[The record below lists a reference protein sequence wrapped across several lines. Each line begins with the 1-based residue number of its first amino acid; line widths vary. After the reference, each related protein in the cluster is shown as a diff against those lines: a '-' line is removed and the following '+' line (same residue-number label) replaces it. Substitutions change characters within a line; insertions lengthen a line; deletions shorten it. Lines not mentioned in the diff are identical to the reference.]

1 MNTND
6 DLFTTIPLAVCL
18 PAAQR
23 TRTTSFPPKS
33 NTEKKNAKDEEN
45 DDETVVSSSS
55 ANKTILC
62 ALEQVSQISDK
73 MCKEL
78 EREMDGLLLKL
89 LEMDARVQK
98 CEKKVKNAQRK
109 VEEESLLMVVESSRE
124 YPFGVVE
131 KSGRKSGGG
140 MSWCRYDETVR
151 EALQRANEKRP
162 KRRAFKDLERMAQ
175 EARRYGD
182 RARALARSLMRGGDG
197 RERNVVVDA
206 KSIIR
211 RRGSLADAVP
221 AKTAFYDCEALR
233 FGGKGK
239 GGDGDAL
246 EEEKEKEK
254 EEEEEEVW
262 KDGNEAE
269 ELSDGFAKKLFLSSP
284 PPKSIAIPREFGR
297 SARTRDADVNAS
309 TSAANDESVSAKKS
323 LESVFSFRPKASDA
337 PVVVFPGTLSS
348 PGPSASKK
356 DTGEKSQE
364 GDGGSDLYEFTLT
377 SENPYSPSAFLRNP
391 PTRTT
396 RNAQPPKKK
405 KGGGSASALT
415 SQKRSVGTSSNS
427 SNNNVNRPAPASV
440 PAPPPPPSNTSRQK
454 MSSVAAGDDGR
465 GALMEAIRRG
475 ANLRKVSVSTDQDKK
490 PRNSNATSDTDDKT
504 IDAVAKT
511 GAGERT
517 KKTAAAASRGGAQMS
532 MMEELASQLQRRR
545 STVVSSQKDST
556 SRNAAQ

>member
-6 DLFTTIPLAVCL
+6 DDLFTTTIPLAVCL

-33 NTEKKNAKDEEN
+33 TTEKKNANDEEN
-45 DDETVVSSSS
+45 DDETVFSASS
-55 ANKTILC
+55 ANETILC
-62 ALEQVSQISDK
+62 ALEQVSKISDK
-73 MCKEL
+73 MCKDL
-78 EREMDGLLLKL
+78 EREMDGVLLKL

-98 CEKKVKNAQRK
+98 CEKKVKNAQRIK
-109 VEEESLLMVVESSRE
+109 EDSLLVVESAKE
-124 YPFGVVE
+124 YPFGVME

-151 EALQRANEKRP
+151 EALRKANEKRP

-182 RARALARSLMRGGDG
+182 RARALARSLMKGGDG
-197 RERNVVVDA
+197 RERNEFVVDA
-206 KSIIR
+206 KRIIR
-211 RRGSLADAVP
+211 RRGSLADVVP

-254 EEEEEEVW
+254 EKIW

-284 PPKSIAIPREFGR
+284 PPKSIATPEEFVR
-297 SARTRDADVNAS
+297 SARTRDADVNNAS
-309 TSAANDESVSAKKS
+309 TSAAGDEESVSAKRS
-323 LESVFSFRPKASDA
+323 LESVFSFRPRASDA
-337 PVVVFPGTLSS
+337 PVVVFPGTLPS

-356 DTGEKSQE
+356 DTGEKSKE
-364 GDGGSDLYEFTLT
+364 GDGGTDLYEFTLT

-427 SNNNVNRPAPASV
+427 SNDNVNRPAPASV
-440 PAPPPPPSNTSRQK
+440 PAPPPPPPPSNTSRQK
-454 MSSVAAGDDGR
+454 MPSLAAGDDGR

-490 PRNSNATSDTDDKT
+490 PRKSNATSDTDDKT
-504 IDAVAKT
+504 KT

-517 KKTAAAASRGGAQMS
+517 KKTAADASRGGAQMS

>member
-18 PAAQR
+18 PGAQR
-23 TRTTSFPPKS
+23 TRTTTSFPKS
-33 NTEKKNAKDEEN
+33 TTEKKNANEDEN
-45 DDETVVSSSS
+45 DDETIFSASS
-55 ANKTILC
+55 ANKTILN
-62 ALEQVSQISDK
+62 ALEQVSHISDK

-98 CEKKVKNAQRK
+98 CEKKVKNAQRMK
-109 VEEESLLMVVESSRE
+109 EDSLLVVESARE
-124 YPFGVVE
+124 YPFGVE

-151 EALQRANEKRP
+151 EALRGANEKRP

-182 RARALARSLMRGGDG
+182 RARALARSLMKGGDG
-197 RERNVVVDA
+197 GGRNEFVVDA
-206 KSIIR
+206 KRILR
-211 RRGSLADAVP
+211 CRGSLADVVP
-221 AKTAFYDCEALR
+221 AKTAFYDCEALH

-284 PPKSIAIPREFGR
+284 PPKSIAIPEEFVR
-297 SARTRDADVNAS
+297 SARTRDADVNNAS
-309 TSAANDESVSAKKS
+309 TSAAGDEESVSAKKS

-337 PVVVFPGTLSS
+337 PVVVFPGTLPS

-356 DTGEKSQE
+356 DTGEKSKE
-364 GDGGSDLYEFTLT
+364 GDGGTDLYEFTLT

-405 KGGGSASALT
+405 KGGGSVSALT

-427 SNNNVNRPAPASV
+427 SNDNVNRPAPASV
-440 PAPPPPPSNTSRQK
+440 PAPPPPPPPSNTSRQK
-454 MSSVAAGDDGR
+454 MPSLAAGDDGR

-490 PRNSNATSDTDDKT
+490 PRKSNATSDTDDKT
-504 IDAVAKT
+504 KT

-517 KKTAAAASRGGAQMS
+517 KKTAADASRGGAQMS

>member
-6 DLFTTIPLAVCL
+6 DDLFTTTIPLAVCL

-33 NTEKKNAKDEEN
+33 TTEKKNANDEEN
-45 DDETVVSSSS
+45 DDETVFSASS
-55 ANKTILC
+55 ANETILC
-62 ALEQVSQISDK
+62 ALEQVSKISDK
-73 MCKEL
+73 MCKDL
-78 EREMDGLLLKL
+78 EREMDGVLLKL

-98 CEKKVKNAQRK
+98 CEKKVKNAQRIK
-109 VEEESLLMVVESSRE
+109 EDSLLVVESAKE
-124 YPFGVVE
+124 YPFGVME

-151 EALQRANEKRP
+151 EALRKANEKRP

-182 RARALARSLMRGGDG
+182 RARALARSLMKGGDG
-197 RERNVVVDA
+197 RERNEFVVDA
-206 KSIIR
+206 KRIIR
-211 RRGSLADAVP
+211 RRGSLADVVP

-254 EEEEEEVW
+254 EKIW

-284 PPKSIAIPREFGR
+284 PPKSIAIPEEFVR
-297 SARTRDADVNAS
+297 SARTRDADVNNAS
-309 TSAANDESVSAKKS
+309 TSAAGDEESVSAKKS

-337 PVVVFPGTLSS
+337 PVVVFPGTLPS

-356 DTGEKSQE
+356 DTGEKSKE
-364 GDGGSDLYEFTLT
+364 GDGGTDLYEFTLT

-427 SNNNVNRPAPASV
+427 SNDNVNRPAPASV
-440 PAPPPPPSNTSRQK
+440 PAPPPPPPPSNTSRQK
-454 MSSVAAGDDGR
+454 MPSLAAGDDGR

-490 PRNSNATSDTDDKT
+490 PRKSNATSDTDDKT
-504 IDAVAKT
+504 KT

-517 KKTAAAASRGGAQMS
+517 KKTAADASRGGAQMS

>member
-18 PAAQR
+18 PGAQR
-23 TRTTSFPPKS
+23 TRTTTSFPKS
-33 NTEKKNAKDEEN
+33 TTEKKNANEDEN
-45 DDETVVSSSS
+45 DDETIFSASS
-55 ANKTILC
+55 ANKTILN
-62 ALEQVSQISDK
+62 ALEQVSHISDK

-98 CEKKVKNAQRK
+98 CEKKVKNAQRMK
-109 VEEESLLMVVESSRE
+109 EDSLLVVESARE
-124 YPFGVVE
+124 YPFGVE

-151 EALQRANEKRP
+151 EALRGANEKRP

-182 RARALARSLMRGGDG
+182 RARALTRSLMKGGDG

-206 KSIIR
+206 KRIIR
-211 RRGSLADAVP
+211 RRGSLADVVP

-246 EEEKEKEK
+246 EEEKEK
-254 EEEEEEVW
+254 EEEEVW

-284 PPKSIAIPREFGR
+284 PPKSIAIPEEFVR
-297 SARTRDADVNAS
+297 SARTRDADVNNAN
-309 TSAANDESVSAKKS
+309 TSAAGDEESVSAKKS

-337 PVVVFPGTLSS
+337 PVVVFPGTLPS

-356 DTGEKSQE
+356 DTGEKSKE
-364 GDGGSDLYEFTLT
+364 GDGGTDLYEFTLT

-427 SNNNVNRPAPASV
+427 SNDNVNRPAPASV
-440 PAPPPPPSNTSRQK
+440 PAPPPPPPPSNTSRQK
-454 MSSVAAGDDGR
+454 MPSLAAGDDGR

-490 PRNSNATSDTDDKT
+490 PRKSNATSDTDDKT
-504 IDAVAKT
+504 KT

-517 KKTAAAASRGGAQMS
+517 KKTAADASRGGAQMS

>member
-1 MNTND
+1 M
-6 DLFTTIPLAVCL
+6 
-18 PAAQR
+18 
-23 TRTTSFPPKS
+23 K
-33 NTEKKNAKDEEN
+33 
-45 DDETVVSSSS
+45 
-55 ANKTILC
+55 
-62 ALEQVSQISDK
+62 
-73 MCKEL
+73 
-78 EREMDGLLLKL
+78 
-89 LEMDARVQK
+89 
-98 CEKKVKNAQRK
+98 
-109 VEEESLLMVVESSRE
+109 
-124 YPFGVVE
+124 
-131 KSGRKSGGG
+131 
-140 MSWCRYDETVR
+140 
-151 EALQRANEKRP
+151 
-162 KRRAFKDLERMAQ
+162 
-175 EARRYGD
+175 
-182 RARALARSLMRGGDG
+182 GGDG
-197 RERNVVVDA
+197 GGRNEFVVDA
-206 KSIIR
+206 KRILR
-211 RRGSLADAVP
+211 RRGSLADVVP

-239 GGDGDAL
+239 GGEGDAL
-246 EEEKEKEK
+246 EKEKEK
-254 EEEEEEVW
+254 EKEEEEVW

-284 PPKSIAIPREFGR
+284 PPKSIAIPEEFVR
-297 SARTRDADVNAS
+297 SARTRDADVNNAR
-309 TSAANDESVSAKKS
+309 TSAAGDEESVSAKKS

-337 PVVVFPGTLSS
+337 PVVVFPGTLPS

-356 DTGEKSQE
+356 DTGEKSKE
-364 GDGGSDLYEFTLT
+364 GDGGTDLYEFTLT

-427 SNNNVNRPAPASV
+427 SNDNVNRPAPASV
-440 PAPPPPPSNTSRQK
+440 PAPPPPPPPSNTSRQK
-454 MSSVAAGDDGR
+454 MPSLAAGDDGR

-490 PRNSNATSDTDDKT
+490 PRKSNATSDTDDKT
-504 IDAVAKT
+504 KT

-517 KKTAAAASRGGAQMS
+517 KKTAADASRGGAQMS

>member
-6 DLFTTIPLAVCL
+6 DDLFATTIPLAVCL

-23 TRTTSFPPKS
+23 TRTRTTFEKS
-33 NTEKKNAKDEEN
+33 NDTKKSAKDEEN
-45 DDETVVSSSS
+45 DDETAFSSASS
-55 ANKTILC
+55 ANETILC
-62 ALEQVSQISDK
+62 ALEQVSKISDK
-73 MCKEL
+73 MCEDL
-78 EREMDGLLLKL
+78 EREMDGVLLKL
-89 LEMDARVQK
+89 LEMDERVQK
-98 CEKKVKNAQRK
+98 CEKKVKNAQRIK
-109 VEEESLLMVVESSRE
+109 EDSLLLVVESSRE

-140 MSWCRYDETVR
+140 MSWCRYDDTVR
-151 EALQRANEKRP
+151 EALRKANEKRP

-182 RARALARSLMRGGDG
+182 RARALARSLMKGGDG
-197 RERNVVVDA
+197 GGRNEFVVDA
-206 KSIIR
+206 KRILR
-211 RRGSLADAVP
+211 RRGSLADVVP

-239 GGDGDAL
+239 GGEGDAL
-246 EEEKEKEK
+246 EEKKEKEK
-254 EEEEEEVW
+254 EEEEVW

-284 PPKSIAIPREFGR
+284 PPKSIAIPEEFVR
-297 SARTRDADVNAS
+297 SARTRDADVNNAN
-309 TSAANDESVSAKKS
+309 TSAAGDEESVSAKKS

-337 PVVVFPGTLSS
+337 PVVVFPGTLPS

-356 DTGEKSQE
+356 DTGEKSKE
-364 GDGGSDLYEFTLT
+364 GDGGTDLYEFTLT

-427 SNNNVNRPAPASV
+427 SNDNVNRPAPASV
-440 PAPPPPPSNTSRQK
+440 PAPPPPPPPSNTSRQK
-454 MSSVAAGDDGR
+454 MPSLAAGDDGR

-490 PRNSNATSDTDDKT
+490 PRKSNATSDTDDKT
-504 IDAVAKT
+504 KT

-517 KKTAAAASRGGAQMS
+517 KKTAADASRGGAQMS

>member
-6 DLFTTIPLAVCL
+6 DDLFTTTIPLAVCL

-33 NTEKKNAKDEEN
+33 TTEKKNANDDEN
-45 DDETVVSSSS
+45 DDETVFSASS
-55 ANKTILC
+55 ANETILC
-62 ALEQVSQISDK
+62 ALEQVSKISDK
-73 MCKEL
+73 MCKDL
-78 EREMDGLLLKL
+78 EREMDGVLLKL

-98 CEKKVKNAQRK
+98 CEKKVKNAQRIK
-109 VEEESLLMVVESSRE
+109 EDSLLVVESAKE
-124 YPFGVVE
+124 YPFGVME

-151 EALQRANEKRP
+151 EALRKANEKRP

-182 RARALARSLMRGGDG
+182 RARALARSLMKGGDG
-197 RERNVVVDA
+197 RERNEFVVDA
-206 KSIIR
+206 KRIIR
-211 RRGSLADAVP
+211 RRGSLADVVP

-246 EEEKEKEK
+246 EEEKEKE
-254 EEEEEEVW
+254 EEEEKIW

-284 PPKSIAIPREFGR
+284 PPKSIATPEEFVR
-297 SARTRDADVNAS
+297 SARTRDADVNNAR
-309 TSAANDESVSAKKS
+309 TSAAGDEESVSAKRS

-337 PVVVFPGTLSS
+337 PVVVFPGTLPS

-356 DTGEKSQE
+356 DTGEKSKE
-364 GDGGSDLYEFTLT
+364 GDGGTDLYEFTLT

-415 SQKRSVGTSSNS
+415 SQKRSVGTSSNR
-427 SNNNVNRPAPASV
+427 SNDNVNRPAPASV
-440 PAPPPPPSNTSRQK
+440 PAPPPPPPPSNTSRQT
-454 MSSVAAGDDGR
+454 MPSPAAGDDGR

-490 PRNSNATSDTDDKT
+490 PRKSNATSDTGDKT
-504 IDAVAKT
+504 KT

>member
-206 KSIIR
+206 KRIIR
-211 RRGSLADAVP
+211 RRGSLADVVP

-246 EEEKEKEK
+246 EEEKEKEKEK

-284 PPKSIAIPREFGR
+284 PPKSIAIPEEFVR
-297 SARTRDADVNAS
+297 SARTRDADVNNAR
-309 TSAANDESVSAKKS
+309 TSAAGDEESVSAKKS

-337 PVVVFPGTLSS
+337 PVVVFPGTLPS

-356 DTGEKSQE
+356 DTGEKSKE
-364 GDGGSDLYEFTLT
+364 GDGGTDLYEFTLT

-396 RNAQPPKKK
+396 RRNAQPSK

-415 SQKRSVGTSSNS
+415 SQNRSVGTSSNS
-427 SNNNVNRPAPASV
+427 SNDNVNRPAPSSV
-440 PAPPPPPSNTSRQK
+440 PAPPPPPPPSNTSRQT
-454 MSSVAAGDDGR
+454 MPSPAAGDDGR

-490 PRNSNATSDTDDKT
+490 PRKSNATSDTDDKT
-504 IDAVAKT
+504 KT

>member
-1 MNTND
+1 MNTNED
-6 DLFTTIPLAVCL
+6 DLFATTIPLAVCL
-18 PAAQR
+18 PAARTTR
-23 TRTTSFPPKS
+23 TRTTFEKS
-33 NTEKKNAKDEEN
+33 NDTKKSAKDEEN
-45 DDETVVSSSS
+45 DDETVFSASS
-55 ANKTILC
+55 ANETILC
-62 ALEQVSQISDK
+62 ALEQVSKISDK
-73 MCKEL
+73 MCEDL
-78 EREMDGLLLKL
+78 EREMDGVLLKL
-89 LEMDARVQK
+89 LEMDERVQK
-98 CEKKVKNAQRK
+98 CEKKVKNAQRIK
-109 VEEESLLMVVESSRE
+109 EDSLLVVESAKE
-124 YPFGVVE
+124 YPFGVME

-151 EALQRANEKRP
+151 EALRKANEKRP

-182 RARALARSLMRGGDG
+182 RARALARSLMKGGDG
-197 RERNVVVDA
+197 RERNEFVVDA
-206 KSIIR
+206 KRIIR
-211 RRGSLADAVP
+211 RRGSLADVVP

-284 PPKSIAIPREFGR
+284 PPKSIAIPEEFVR
-297 SARTRDADVNAS
+297 SARTRDADVNNAR
-309 TSAANDESVSAKKS
+309 TSAAGDEESVSAKRS
-323 LESVFSFRPKASDA
+323 LESVFSFRPRASDA
-337 PVVVFPGTLSS
+337 PVVVFPGTLPS

-356 DTGEKSQE
+356 DTGEKSKE
-364 GDGGSDLYEFTLT
+364 GDGGTDLYEFTLT

-415 SQKRSVGTSSNS
+415 SQKRSVGTSSNR
-427 SNNNVNRPAPASV
+427 SNDNVNRPAPASV
-440 PAPPPPPSNTSRQK
+440 PAPPPPPPPSNTSRQT
-454 MSSVAAGDDGR
+454 MPSPAAGDDGR

-490 PRNSNATSDTDDKT
+490 PRKSNATSDTGDKT
-504 IDAVAKT
+504 KT

>member
-18 PAAQR
+18 PAAR
-23 TRTTSFPPKS
+23 TTTTTTTSFPPKS
-33 NTEKKNAKDEEN
+33 NTKKKNTKDEEN
-45 DDETVVSSSS
+45 DDETFSNSS
-55 ANKTILC
+55 ANNTILN
-62 ALEQVSQISDK
+62 ALERVAQISDK

-78 EREMDGLLLKL
+78 EREMDGVLAKL

-98 CEKKVKNAQRK
+98 CEKKVANAQRIK
-109 VEEESLLMVVESSRE
+109 EDSLLVVESARE
-124 YPFGVVE
+124 YPFGVE
-131 KSGRKSGGG
+131 KSGKGRKSEGTT
-140 MSWCRYDETVR
+140 WCRYDETVR
-151 EALQRANEKRP
+151 DALRGVNEKRP

-182 RARALARSLMRGGDG
+182 RARALARSLMKGGG
-197 RERNVVVDA
+197 EGERNVVVDA

-246 EEEKEKEK
+246 EEEKEEGK
-254 EEEEEEVW
+254 EEEEVW

-337 PVVVFPGTLSS
+337 PVVVFPGTLPS

-490 PRNSNATSDTDDKT
+490 PRKSNATSDTDDKT

>member
-23 TRTTSFPPKS
+23 KRTTSFPKS
-33 NTEKKNAKDEEN
+33 TTEKKNTDEDEN
-45 DDETVVSSSS
+45 DDETSFSASS
-55 ANKTILC
+55 ANKTILN
-62 ALEQVSQISDK
+62 ALEQVSHISDK

-98 CEKKVKNAQRK
+98 CEKKVKNAQRMK
-109 VEEESLLMVVESSRE
+109 EDSLLVVESARE
-124 YPFGVVE
+124 YPFGVE

-151 EALQRANEKRP
+151 EALRGANEKRP

-182 RARALARSLMRGGDG
+182 RARALARSLMKGGDG
-197 RERNVVVDA
+197 GGSNEFVFDA
-206 KSIIR
+206 KRILR
-211 RRGSLADAVP
+211 RRGSLADVVP

-239 GGDGDAL
+239 GGEGDAL
-246 EEEKEKEK
+246 EEKKEKEK
-254 EEEEEEVW
+254 EEEEVW
-262 KDGNEAE
+262 KDGNEAK

-284 PPKSIAIPREFGR
+284 PPKSIAIPEEFVR
-297 SARTRDADVNAS
+297 SARTRDADVNNAS
-309 TSAANDESVSAKKS
+309 TSAAGDEESVSAKKS

-337 PVVVFPGTLSS
+337 PVVVFPGMLPS

-356 DTGEKSQE
+356 DTGEKSKE
-364 GDGGSDLYEFTLT
+364 GDGGTDLYEFTLT

-427 SNNNVNRPAPASV
+427 SNDNVNRPAPSSV
-440 PAPPPPPSNTSRQK
+440 PAPAPPPPPSNTSRQT
-454 MSSVAAGDDGR
+454 MPSPAAGDDGR

-490 PRNSNATSDTDDKT
+490 PRKSNATSDTDDKT
-504 IDAVAKT
+504 KT

-517 KKTAAAASRGGAQMS
+517 KKTAADASRGGAQMS

>member
-1 MNTND
+1 
-6 DLFTTIPLAVCL
+6 
-18 PAAQR
+18 
-23 TRTTSFPPKS
+23 
-33 NTEKKNAKDEEN
+33 
-45 DDETVVSSSS
+45 
-55 ANKTILC
+55 
-62 ALEQVSQISDK
+62 
-73 MCKEL
+73 
-78 EREMDGLLLKL
+78 
-89 LEMDARVQK
+89 
-98 CEKKVKNAQRK
+98 
-109 VEEESLLMVVESSRE
+109 
-124 YPFGVVE
+124 
-131 KSGRKSGGG
+131 

-151 EALQRANEKRP
+151 DALRRANDKRP

-182 RARALARSLMRGGDG
+182 RARALARSLMKGGDG
-197 RERNVVVDA
+197 GGRNEFVVDA
-206 KSIIR
+206 KRILR
-211 RRGSLADAVP
+211 RRGSLADVVP

-246 EEEKEKEK
+246 EED
-254 EEEEEEVW
+254 EENKEEEEVW

-269 ELSDGFAKKLFLSSP
+269 ELRDGFAKKLFLSSP
-284 PPKSIAIPREFGR
+284 PPKSIAIPEEFVR

-309 TSAANDESVSAKKS
+309 TSAAGDESISAKKS

-337 PVVVFPGTLSS
+337 PVVVFPGTLPS

-356 DTGEKSQE
+356 DTGEKSKE

-427 SNNNVNRPAPASV
+427 SNDNVNRPAPSSV
-440 PAPPPPPSNTSRQK
+440 PAPPPPPPPSNTSRQK
-454 MSSVAAGDDGR
+454 MPSLATGDDGR

-490 PRNSNATSDTDDKT
+490 PRKSNATSDTDDKT
-504 IDAVAKT
+504 NDAVAKT

-517 KKTAAAASRGGAQMS
+517 KTTAAAASRGGAQMS

>member
-23 TRTTSFPPKS
+23 TSFPKS
-33 NTEKKNAKDEEN
+33 TTEKKNTNEDEN
-45 DDETVVSSSS
+45 DDETAFSASS
-55 ANKTILC
+55 ANKTILN
-62 ALEQVSQISDK
+62 ALEQVSHISDK

-98 CEKKVKNAQRK
+98 CEKKVKNAQRMK
-109 VEEESLLMVVESSRE
+109 EDSLLVVESARE
-124 YPFGVVE
+124 YPFGVE

-151 EALQRANEKRP
+151 EALRGANEKRP

-182 RARALARSLMRGGDG
+182 RARALARSLMKGGDG

-206 KSIIR
+206 KRIIR
-211 RRGSLADAVP
+211 RRGSLADVVP

-254 EEEEEEVW
+254 EEEEVW
-262 KDGNEAE
+262 KDGNEAK

-284 PPKSIAIPREFGR
+284 PPKSIAIPEEFVR
-297 SARTRDADVNAS
+297 SARTRDADVNNAS
-309 TSAANDESVSAKKS
+309 TSAAGDEESVSAKKS

-337 PVVVFPGTLSS
+337 PVVVFPGTLPS

-356 DTGEKSQE
+356 DTGEKSKE
-364 GDGGSDLYEFTLT
+364 GDGGTDLYEFTLT

-427 SNNNVNRPAPASV
+427 SNDNVNRPAPSSV
-440 PAPPPPPSNTSRQK
+440 PAPPPPPPPSNTSRQT
-454 MSSVAAGDDGR
+454 MPSPAAGDDGR

-490 PRNSNATSDTDDKT
+490 PRKSNAMSDTDDKT
-504 IDAVAKT
+504 KT

>member
-6 DLFTTIPLAVCL
+6 DDLFTTTIPLAVCL

-33 NTEKKNAKDEEN
+33 TTEKKNANDEEN
-45 DDETVVSSSS
+45 DDETVFSASS
-55 ANKTILC
+55 ANETILC
-62 ALEQVSQISDK
+62 ALEQVSKISDK
-73 MCKEL
+73 MCKDL
-78 EREMDGLLLKL
+78 EREMDGVLLKL

-98 CEKKVKNAQRK
+98 CEKKVKNAQRIK
-109 VEEESLLMVVESSRE
+109 EDSLLVVESAKE
-124 YPFGVVE
+124 YPFGVME

-151 EALQRANEKRP
+151 EALRKANEKRP

-182 RARALARSLMRGGDG
+182 RARALARSLMKGGDG
-197 RERNVVVDA
+197 RERNEFVVDA
-206 KSIIR
+206 KRIIR
-211 RRGSLADAVP
+211 RRGSLADVVP

-254 EEEEEEVW
+254 EKIW

-284 PPKSIAIPREFGR
+284 PPKSIATPEEFVR
-297 SARTRDADVNAS
+297 SARTRDADVNNAR
-309 TSAANDESVSAKKS
+309 TSAAGDEESVSAKRS
-323 LESVFSFRPKASDA
+323 LESVFSFRPRASDA
-337 PVVVFPGTLSS
+337 PVVVFPGTLPS

-356 DTGEKSQE
+356 DTGEKSKE
-364 GDGGSDLYEFTLT
+364 GDGGTDLYEFTLT

-415 SQKRSVGTSSNS
+415 SQKRSVGTSSNR
-427 SNNNVNRPAPASV
+427 SNDNVNRPAPASV
-440 PAPPPPPSNTSRQK
+440 PAPPPPPPPSNTSRQT
-454 MSSVAAGDDGR
+454 MPSPAAGDDGR

-490 PRNSNATSDTDDKT
+490 PRKSNATSDTGDKT
-504 IDAVAKT
+504 KT

>member
-6 DLFTTIPLAVCL
+6 DDLFTTTIPLAVCL

-33 NTEKKNAKDEEN
+33 TTEKKNANDEEN
-45 DDETVVSSSS
+45 DDETVFSASS
-55 ANKTILC
+55 ANETILC
-62 ALEQVSQISDK
+62 ALEQVSKISDK
-73 MCKEL
+73 MCKDL
-78 EREMDGLLLKL
+78 EREMDGVLLKL

-98 CEKKVKNAQRK
+98 CEKKVKNAQRIK
-109 VEEESLLMVVESSRE
+109 EDSLLVVESAKE
-124 YPFGVVE
+124 YPFGVME

-151 EALQRANEKRP
+151 EALRKANEKRP

-182 RARALARSLMRGGDG
+182 RARALARSLMKGGDG
-197 RERNVVVDA
+197 RERNEFVVDA
-206 KSIIR
+206 KRIIR
-211 RRGSLADAVP
+211 RRGSLADVVP

-254 EEEEEEVW
+254 EKIW

-284 PPKSIAIPREFGR
+284 PPKSIATPEEFVR
-297 SARTRDADVNAS
+297 SARTRDADVNNAS
-309 TSAANDESVSAKKS
+309 TSAAGDEESVSAKKS

-337 PVVVFPGTLSS
+337 PVVVFPGTLPS

-356 DTGEKSQE
+356 DTGEKSKE
-364 GDGGSDLYEFTLT
+364 GDGGTDLYEFTLT

-391 PTRTT
+391 PKRTT

-405 KGGGSASALT
+405 KGGGRASALT

-427 SNNNVNRPAPASV
+427 SNDNVNRPAPASV
-440 PAPPPPPSNTSRQK
+440 PAPPPPPPPSNTSRQK
-454 MSSVAAGDDGR
+454 MPSLAAGDDGR

-490 PRNSNATSDTDDKT
+490 PRKSNATSDTDDKT
-504 IDAVAKT
+504 KT

-517 KKTAAAASRGGAQMS
+517 KKTAADASRGGAQMS

>member
-1 MNTND
+1 M
-6 DLFTTIPLAVCL
+6 
-18 PAAQR
+18 
-23 TRTTSFPPKS
+23 K
-33 NTEKKNAKDEEN
+33 
-45 DDETVVSSSS
+45 
-55 ANKTILC
+55 
-62 ALEQVSQISDK
+62 
-73 MCKEL
+73 
-78 EREMDGLLLKL
+78 
-89 LEMDARVQK
+89 
-98 CEKKVKNAQRK
+98 
-109 VEEESLLMVVESSRE
+109 
-124 YPFGVVE
+124 
-131 KSGRKSGGG
+131 
-140 MSWCRYDETVR
+140 
-151 EALQRANEKRP
+151 
-162 KRRAFKDLERMAQ
+162 
-175 EARRYGD
+175 
-182 RARALARSLMRGGDG
+182 GGDG
-197 RERNVVVDA
+197 RERNEFVVDA
-206 KSIIR
+206 KRIIR
-211 RRGSLADAVP
+211 RRGSLADVVP

-254 EEEEEEVW
+254 EKIW

-284 PPKSIAIPREFGR
+284 PPKSIAIPEEFVR
-297 SARTRDADVNAS
+297 SARTRDADVNNAS
-309 TSAANDESVSAKKS
+309 TSAAGDEESVSAKKS

-337 PVVVFPGTLSS
+337 PVVVFPGTLPS

-356 DTGEKSQE
+356 DTGEKSKE
-364 GDGGSDLYEFTLT
+364 GDGGTDLYEFTLT

-415 SQKRSVGTSSNS
+415 SQKRSVGTSSNR
-427 SNNNVNRPAPASV
+427 SNDNVNRPAPASV
-440 PAPPPPPSNTSRQK
+440 PAPPPPPPPSNTSRQK
-454 MSSVAAGDDGR
+454 MPSLAAGDDGR

-490 PRNSNATSDTDDKT
+490 PRKSNATSDTGDKT
-504 IDAVAKT
+504 KT

>member
-18 PAAQR
+18 PAAR
-23 TRTTSFPPKS
+23 TTTTTTSFPPKS
-33 NTEKKNAKDEEN
+33 NTKKKNTKDEEN
-45 DDETVVSSSS
+45 DDETFSNSS
-55 ANKTILC
+55 ANNTILN
-62 ALEQVSQISDK
+62 ALERVAQISDK

-78 EREMDGLLLKL
+78 EREMDGLLAKL

-98 CEKKVKNAQRK
+98 CEKKVANAQRIK
-109 VEEESLLMVVESSRE
+109 EDSLLVVESARE
-124 YPFGVVE
+124 YPFGVE
-131 KSGRKSGGG
+131 KSGKGRKSERTT
-140 MSWCRYDETVR
+140 WCRYDETVR
-151 EALQRANEKRP
+151 DALRGVNEKRP

-182 RARALARSLMRGGDG
+182 RARALARSLMKGGDG
-197 RERNVVVDA
+197 GERNVVVDA

-233 FGGKGK
+233 FEGKGK

-246 EEEKEKEK
+246 EEGK
-254 EEEEEEVW
+254 EEGKEEEEVW

-490 PRNSNATSDTDDKT
+490 PRKSNATSDTDDKT

>member
-1 MNTND
+1 MNTNED
-6 DLFTTIPLAVCL
+6 DLFATTIPLAVCL

-23 TRTTSFPPKS
+23 TRTRTTFEKS
-33 NTEKKNAKDEEN
+33 NDKKKNAKDEEN
-45 DDETVVSSSS
+45 ETVFSASS
-55 ANKTILC
+55 ANETILC
-62 ALEQVSQISDK
+62 ALQQVSKISDK
-73 MCKEL
+73 MCKDL
-78 EREMDGLLLKL
+78 EREMDGVLLKL
-89 LEMDARVQK
+89 LEMDERVQK
-98 CEKKVKNAQRK
+98 CEKKVKNAQRIK
-109 VEEESLLMVVESSRE
+109 DDSLLVVESSRE

-131 KSGRKSGGG
+131 KSWRKSGAG
-140 MSWCRYDETVR
+140 MSWCRYDDTVR
-151 EALQRANEKRP
+151 EALRKANEKRP

-182 RARALARSLMRGGDG
+182 RARALARSLMKGGDG
-197 RERNVVVDA
+197 GERNEFVVDA
-206 KSIIR
+206 KRIIR
-211 RRGSLADAVP
+211 RRGSLADVVP
-221 AKTAFYDCEALR
+221 AKTTFYDCEALR

-246 EEEKEKEK
+246 EEEKVK
-254 EEEEEEVW
+254 EEEEEKIW

-269 ELSDGFAKKLFLSSP
+269 ELRDGFAKKLFLSSP
-284 PPKSIAIPREFGR
+284 PPKSIAIPEEFVR
-297 SARTRDADVNAS
+297 SARTRDADVNNAS
-309 TSAANDESVSAKKS
+309 TSAAGDEESVSAKRS

-337 PVVVFPGTLSS
+337 PVVVFPGTLPS

-356 DTGEKSQE
+356 DTGEKSKE
-364 GDGGSDLYEFTLT
+364 GDGGTDLYEFTLT

-396 RNAQPPKKK
+396 RRNAQPPKKK

-427 SNNNVNRPAPASV
+427 SNDNVNRPAPSSV
-440 PAPPPPPSNTSRQK
+440 PAPPPPPPPSNTSRQT
-454 MSSVAAGDDGR
+454 MPSPAAGDDGR

-490 PRNSNATSDTDDKT
+490 PRKSNATSDTDDKT
-504 IDAVAKT
+504 KT

-517 KKTAAAASRGGAQMS
+517 KKTAADASRGGAQMS

>member
-23 TRTTSFPPKS
+23 TTTKTSFPKS
-33 NTEKKNAKDEEN
+33 TTEKKSTKDEEN
-45 DDETVVSSSS
+45 DDETAFSASS
-55 ANKTILC
+55 ANKTILN

-78 EREMDGLLLKL
+78 EREMDGVLLKL
-89 LEMDARVQK
+89 LEMDERVQK
-98 CEKKVKNAQRK
+98 CEKKVKNSQRN

-131 KSGRKSGGG
+131 KSGRKSGAG

-182 RARALARSLMRGGDG
+182 RARALARSLMKGGDG

-206 KSIIR
+206 KRILR
-211 RRGSLADAVP
+211 RRGSLADVVP

-239 GGDGDAL
+239 GGDGDTL
-246 EEEKEKEK
+246 EEEKEKE
-254 EEEEEEVW
+254 EEKEVW

-269 ELSDGFAKKLFLSSP
+269 ELSDGFAKKLFLSLP
-284 PPKSIAIPREFGR
+284 PPKSIAIPEEFVR
-297 SARTRDADVNAS
+297 SARARDADVNNAS
-309 TSAANDESVSAKKS
+309 TSNAAGDEESVSAKKS

-337 PVVVFPGTLSS
+337 PVVVFPGTLPS

-356 DTGEKSQE
+356 DTGEKSKE

-396 RNAQPPKKK
+396 RRNAQPSK

-427 SNNNVNRPAPASV
+427 SNDNVNRPAPSSV
-440 PAPPPPPSNTSRQK
+440 PAPPPPPPPSNTSRQT
-454 MSSVAAGDDGR
+454 MPSPAAGDDGR

-490 PRNSNATSDTDDKT
+490 PRKSNATSDTDDKT
-504 IDAVAKT
+504 KT

>member
-18 PAAQR
+18 PGAQR
-23 TRTTSFPPKS
+23 TRTTTSFPKS
-33 NTEKKNAKDEEN
+33 TTEKKNANEDEN
-45 DDETVVSSSS
+45 DDETIFSASS
-55 ANKTILC
+55 ANKTILN
-62 ALEQVSQISDK
+62 ALEQVSHISDK

-98 CEKKVKNAQRK
+98 CEKKVKNAQRMK
-109 VEEESLLMVVESSRE
+109 EDSLLVVESARE
-124 YPFGVVE
+124 YPFGVE

-151 EALQRANEKRP
+151 EALRGANEKRP

-182 RARALARSLMRGGDG
+182 RARALTRSLMKGGDG

-206 KSIIR
+206 KRIIR
-211 RRGSLADAVP
+211 RRGSLADVVP

-246 EEEKEKEK
+246 EEEKEK
-254 EEEEEEVW
+254 EEEEVW

-284 PPKSIAIPREFGR
+284 PPKSIAIPEEFVR
-297 SARTRDADVNAS
+297 SARTRDADVNNAS
-309 TSAANDESVSAKKS
+309 TSAAGDEESVSAKKS

-337 PVVVFPGTLSS
+337 PVVVFPGTLPS

-356 DTGEKSQE
+356 DTGEKSKE
-364 GDGGSDLYEFTLT
+364 GDGGTDLYEFTLT

-396 RNAQPPKKK
+396 SNAQPPKKK
-405 KGGGSASALT
+405 KGGGSVSALT

-427 SNNNVNRPAPASV
+427 SNDNVNRPAPASV
-440 PAPPPPPSNTSRQK
+440 PTPPPPPPPPPSNTSRQT
-454 MSSVAAGDDGR
+454 MPSPAAGDDGR

-490 PRNSNATSDTDDKT
+490 PRKSNAMSDTDDKT
-504 IDAVAKT
+504 KS